1 MKKMKKYFVILI
13 CIILVCCGGCREKNK
28 KGNIEYISDQ
38 VKETDEEYTE
48 KELEKIQ
55 TGIRQW
61 AEGFLM
67 VGSDVTDEERRLIN
81 QSFDKCIVSEEDRKK
96 VAEDRQ
102 EFYEDSYIK
111 IGLIDTNIE
120 DARKVKYEDEELG
133 KVTCEIQIY
142 GTRNSNRFQRK
153 YDLELVISFED
164 SVSVKEIDKI
174 DWNSAEF

>member
-28 KGNIEYISDQ
+28 NGNIEYISDQ

-67 VGSDVTDEERRLIN
+67 VG
-81 QSFDKCIVSEEDRKK
+81 Q
-96 VAEDRQ
+96 
-102 EFYEDSYIK
+102 
-111 IGLIDTNIE
+111 
-120 DARKVKYEDEELG
+120 
-133 KVTCEIQIY
+133 
-142 GTRNSNRFQRK
+142 
-153 YDLELVISFED
+153 
-164 SVSVKEIDKI
+164 
-174 DWNSAEF
+174 